1 MKVKKIILLLL
12 VVACALVAW
21 SRPDWQTIEVDGAAR
36 EYLLDLPS
44 DLTKP
49 CPLIVV
55 FHGGGGNAGQA
66 RRSSGFSRLADSGYI
81 LVYPNG
87 TNGHWQVGM
96 TDHPKYDASID
107 DARFISLLLDRLES
121 EYPVDSNRVYAT
133 GASNGGMMS
142 HLVGIELSDRF
153 VAIAPMIGGITSEM
167 EKSFPPPNEVSVLI
181 IQGTDDPLVPYE
193 GGPVTIGRRKWGR
206 LLPTEQAAIM
216 WAEHNRCGS
225 ARTEQLPDTIE
236 DECRVELTTWDGGK
250 DGSEVLLYKV
260 IGGGHTA
267 PGGMQYLPESVIGTV
282 CRDIDAVDVIEEF
295 FRRHH
300 K

>member
-87 TNGHWQVGM
+87 TNGHWQ
-96 TDHPKYDASID
+96 
-107 DARFISLLLDRLES
+107 S
-121 EYPVDSNRVYAT
+121 E
-133 GASNGGMMS
+133 
-142 HLVGIELSDRF
+142 
-153 VAIAPMIGGITSEM
+153 
-167 EKSFPPPNEVSVLI
+167 
-181 IQGTDDPLVPYE
+181 
-193 GGPVTIGRRKWGR
+193 
-206 LLPTEQAAIM
+206 
-216 WAEHNRCGS
+216 
-225 ARTEQLPDTIE
+225 
-236 DECRVELTTWDGGK
+236 
-250 DGSEVLLYKV
+250 
-260 IGGGHTA
+260 
-267 PGGMQYLPESVIGTV
+267 
-282 CRDIDAVDVIEEF
+282 
-295 FRRHH
+295 
-300 K
+300 